1 MDGARGFYLEGR
13 MNGWFLRPLRGVGV
27 FVGVRF
33 PRVAPEELSITHKYA
48 RSEDVLA
55 EEIRAQARYF
65 SAVLV

>member
-1 MDGARGFYLEGR
+1 VRSIAAKTEMGR
-13 MNGWFLRPLRGVGV
+13 LMRERTTADPSTQH
-27 FVGVRF
+27 
-33 PRVAPEELSITHKYA
+33 PQAEELSITHKYA

>member
-1 MDGARGFYLEGR
+1 MGHGASVGGPDEWLVPSAPTGRGGICGGEVSPGCT
-13 MNGWFLRPLRGVGV
+13 
-27 FVGVRF
+27 
-33 PRVAPEELSITHKYA
+33 LSITHKYA